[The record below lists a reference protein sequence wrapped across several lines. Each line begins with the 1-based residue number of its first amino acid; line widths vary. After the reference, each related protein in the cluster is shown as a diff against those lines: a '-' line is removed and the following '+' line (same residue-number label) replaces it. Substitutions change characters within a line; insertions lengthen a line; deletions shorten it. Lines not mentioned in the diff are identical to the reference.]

1 MKYVSG
7 LLCVSLLFL
16 SACAKTQPPSLSPAP
31 AVPPASK
38 VAPPAPPPV
47 QAAPQPDP
55 EVEWAQQTLQEQ
67 GYDPGP
73 IDGLM
78 GRKTRDALGQFQR
91 DHDIPKSGKVDT
103 ATKAA
108 LEEYAPKTE

>member
-1 MKYVSG
+1 
-7 LLCVSLLFL
+7 
-16 SACAKTQPPSLSPAP
+16 
-31 AVPPASK
+31 
-38 VAPPAPPPV
+38 
-47 QAAPQPDP
+47 
-55 EVEWAQQTLQEQ
+55 LQEQ